1 MNQSGGTVRRR
12 GGGQGNGLRPM
23 GSAVNNGEEVGVA
36 RRGGEGANQINMDVR
51 KTGHGKRN
59 GRWSKV
65 SMAVNFTRLA
75 GKTSTTPPGH
85 IFGQMRPDI
94 TGREESA
101 GSLGAGLSEAMNML
115 KEDMLE
121 SLWNKGAEHGSGDIT
136 KERRVTEH
144 VGVNTKM
151 RRKLESL
158 DFRTGNLLLSQVKR
172 GKGRSDRE

>member
-1 MNQSGGTVRRR
+1 MDQNGGPVCRH

-51 KTGHGKRN
+51 KMRHRKRN
-59 GRWSKV
+59 GRQLKM
-65 SMAVNFTRLA
+65 SMAVDFKPLA
-75 GKTSTTPPGH
+75 GKTDTAPQGY

-94 TGREESA
+94 TGREEPA
-101 GSLGAGLSEAMNML
+101 GSPGARMSKAMNML
-115 KEDMLE
+115 KKDMSETLR
-121 SLWNKGAEHGSGDIT
+121 NKRAKNGSGDIT
-136 KERRVTEH
+136 EERRVPER

-158 DFRTGNLLLSQVKR
+158 DLRTGNLLLSQVKR
-172 GKGRSDRE
+172 RKGRSDRE